1 VSAANDQG
9 QQTDYYYDRGTWYQK
24 QGDVYI
30 AIAAPIGS
38 VITDLPDGC
47 ETVTVSGKDYYY
59 YAGDFYAHD
68 SKGYKVVKAPRGAA
82 VSSLPDGY
90 KEQTDGD
97 VTYDVYNN
105 VKYEAKS
112 SGDDFVYVVS

>member
-1 VSAANDQG
+1 MATTAIVVSAANDQG

-47 ETVTVSGKDYYY
+47 ETVTVSGKRFAD
-59 YAGDFYAHD
+59 A
-68 SKGYKVVKAPRGAA
+68 
-82 VSSLPDGY
+82 
-90 KEQTDGD
+90 
-97 VTYDVYNN
+97 
-105 VKYEAKS
+105 
-112 SGDDFVYVVS
+112 SGFRCRFGLEEIFGSVRR